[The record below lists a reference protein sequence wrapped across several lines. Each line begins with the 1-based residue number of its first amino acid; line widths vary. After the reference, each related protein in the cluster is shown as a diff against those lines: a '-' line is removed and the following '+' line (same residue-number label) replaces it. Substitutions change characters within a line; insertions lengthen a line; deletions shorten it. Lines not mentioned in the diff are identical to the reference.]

1 MPARISRPFL
11 MMATLSHSFFR
22 YLQHVGGEED
32 GAARV
37 ADLAHHALEQVGR
50 LGVKPDERFVHED
63 ELRFVQ
69 PCGDDRQ
76 LLLHAV

>member
-1 MPARISRPFL
+1 MPPR
-11 MMATLSHSFFR
+11 MMATLSHSFLR

-50 LGVKPDERFVHED
+50 LGVKTHKGLIHDDETWGLVE
-63 ELRFVQ
+63 
-69 PCGDDRQ
+69 PCGDDGRFCFMPWE
-76 LLLHAV
+76 